1 MKSLIKTILISSF
14 SFSTVFFM
22 PLANTMEDRDEV
34 HSSYTLK
41 SDGVM
46 PTVAN
51 PTASGSTTK
60 NSFGSNGSNGSNSKN
75 SSAKSTSSRS
85 STTVTTKQKY
95 TDNSVPMIIGGKSE
109 NGVAKQVA
117 LPIPE

>member
-1 MKSLIKTILISSF
+1 MKSLINTILISSF

-22 PLANTMEDRDEV
+22 PVANAMEDRDEV

-51 PTASGSTTK
+51 PTPSGSSSK
-60 NSFGSNGSNGSNSKN
+60 NSFASSGNNSKN

-95 TDNSVPMIIGGKSE
+95 TDNSVQMIIGGKSE

>member
-1 MKSLIKTILISSF
+1 MKSLIKTTLISSF
-14 SFSTVFFM
+14 CFSTVFFM
-22 PLANTMEDRDEV
+22 PLANAIEDRNEV
-34 HSSYTLK
+34 HSNYTLK

-51 PTASGSTTK
+51 PTTSGSSST
-60 NSFGSNGSNGSNSKN
+60 NSFGSSGNNSKN
-75 SSAKSTSSRS
+75 NSAKSTSSRS

-109 NGVAKQVA
+109 NGVAKQVT

>member
-60 NSFGSNGSNGSNSKN
+60 NSFGSNGNNSKN

-109 NGVAKQVA
+109 NGVAKQIA

>member
-1 MKSLIKTILISSF
+1 MKSLIKTTLISSF
-14 SFSTVFFM
+14 CFSTVFFM
-22 PLANTMEDRDEV
+22 SVANAIEDRNEV

-41 SDGVM
+41 SDRVM

-51 PTASGSTTK
+51 PTPSGSSSN
-60 NSFGSNGSNGSNSKN
+60 NSFSSSNNSKN
-75 SSAKSTSSRS
+75 NSAKSTSSRS

-95 TDNSVPMIIGGKSE
+95 TDHSVPMIIGGKSE